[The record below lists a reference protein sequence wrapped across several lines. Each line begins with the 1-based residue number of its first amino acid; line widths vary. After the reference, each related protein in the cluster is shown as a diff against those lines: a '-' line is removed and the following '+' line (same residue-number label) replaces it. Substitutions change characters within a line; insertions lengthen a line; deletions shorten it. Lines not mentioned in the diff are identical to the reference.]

1 MSSAGQHHPSE
12 GALTRRT
19 WWLAIANVAIS
30 AAIALP
36 VMLTFASVARPQVTH
51 GRPSVMK
58 PAAAFD
64 PTARLVS
71 AGHQLRASGPAPVC
85 PKSDKVFLTVTVTQS
100 GVTASGRWSKHDC
113 TGGLQHWHVLLTT
126 VGGQTL
132 KRGKAIGHGGAR
144 IIKNGGI
151 VVTRRW
157 SRTVTLL

>member
-1 MSSAGQHHPSE
+1 MAHNHKPRDLGRDCASGHADIRVRCSATGHS
-12 GALTRRT
+12 GLT
-19 WWLAIANVAIS
+19 
-30 AAIALP
+30 
-36 VMLTFASVARPQVTH
+36 SVI
-51 GRPSVMK
+51 K

-71 AGHQLRASGPAPVC
+71 DGHQLRASGPAPVC

-113 TGGLQHWHVLLTT
+113 TGELQQWHVLLTT
-126 VGGQTL
+126 AGRQTL
-132 KRGKAIGHGGAR
+132 KRGKAIGHGNAR
-144 IIKNGGI
+144 ITKSGRT

>member
-1 MSSAGQHHPSE
+1 MSSQSQHQPSE
-12 GALTRRT
+12 GVLTRGR
-19 WWLAIANVAIS
+19 WWLAIPNVAVS

-51 GRPSVMK
+51 ALPSVKK

-85 PKSDKVFLTVTVTQS
+85 PKSDKVFLTVTVRQS
-100 GVTASGRWSKHDC
+100 GVTASGRWSEHDC

-132 KRGKAIGHGGAR
+132 KRGKAIGHGNAR
-144 IIKNGGI
+144 ITKSGRT